1 MRIDQCL
8 IRFFSSEKSYK
19 YFIDYLDDYYK
30 IKPLHIMPPK
40 TSAHIKI
47 YDGETKW
54 IYFLIENDALLK
66 K

>member
-1 MRIDQCL
+1 
-8 IRFFSSEKSYK
+8 
-19 YFIDYLDDYYK
+19 
-30 IKPLHIMPPK
+30 MPPK

-47 YDGETKW
+47 YDGETKS